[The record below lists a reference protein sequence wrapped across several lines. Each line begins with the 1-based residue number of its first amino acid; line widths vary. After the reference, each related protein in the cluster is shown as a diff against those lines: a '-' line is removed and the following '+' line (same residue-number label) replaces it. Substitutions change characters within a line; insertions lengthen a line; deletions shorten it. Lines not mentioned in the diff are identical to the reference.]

1 MEVRRSPELEQLG
14 KDARAAGD
22 ALDDSWFRENMAS
35 GEVFVAGTAPGETAR
50 GVDQV
55 FSVSLEE
62 MQKAHAAAGMRHEA
76 GGQEAYEAG
85 DAGFV
90 VGDGKFVF
98 DDGSHIPT
106 RSVTVVARDGDGW
119 KVIGQFFAVTP
130 NDDFVVGGS
139 PIAIP
144 G

>member
-14 KDARAAGD
+14 RESRAAGERQDD
-22 ALDDSWFRENMAS
+22 AWFRANTAT
-35 GEVFVAGTAPGETAR
+35 GEILMAGTAPGETAR

-55 FSVSLEE
+55 FGASLKE
-62 MQKAHAAAGMRHEA
+62 MAEGQAAIGMRHEA
-76 GGQEAYEAG
+76 GEQEAYEAG

-90 VGDGKFVF
+90 VSEGKFVF

-106 RSVTVVARDGDGW
+106 RSVTVLARDSDGW
-119 KVIGQFFAVTP
+119 KMISHFLAVTP
-130 NDDFVVGGS
+130 SDDFVVAGS
-139 PIAIP
+139 PISTP